1 MQLSIQSKTTTASL
15 FAAQSGPLS
24 GQLAG
29 GALDAGATGKGAV
42 DRGAQDRGALDRGA
56 APAAPAANILDLAA
70 KKAEEDAVVIAALQE
85 AVEKGKSE
93 KTDEDDGSG
102 KLATIEDYLQTADKI
117 RGALGEDGA
126 SGASAAY
133 ESATITETVIEG
145 EIGGQKISASFV
157 SFDRVSYNSQTGL
170 TSRSASAMTVEV
182 SGNGVSSSYQS
193 ASVSSLYAGTDKQLG
208 NLISGFA

>member
-1 MQLSIQSKTTTASL
+1 MQLSIQSTTTSASV
-15 FAAQSGPLS
+15 FALQQGSLEAG
-24 GQLAG
+24 GRGKAG
-29 GALDAGATGKGAV
+29 GADEGPAK
-42 DRGAQDRGALDRGA
+42 A
-56 APAAPAANILDLAA
+56 APVTNVLDLAA
-70 KKAEEDAVVIAALQE
+70 KKAEEDAVVISALQE

-93 KTDEDDGSG
+93 KDDDDKSG
-102 KLATIEDYLQTADKI
+102 KLATIEDYLDTAGKI
-117 RGALGEDGA
+117 RGALGEEGGQ
-126 SGASAAY
+126 GASAAY

-157 SFDRVSYNSQTGL
+157 SFDRVSYNSETGL
-170 TSRSASAMTVEV
+170 TSRSASAMNIEV